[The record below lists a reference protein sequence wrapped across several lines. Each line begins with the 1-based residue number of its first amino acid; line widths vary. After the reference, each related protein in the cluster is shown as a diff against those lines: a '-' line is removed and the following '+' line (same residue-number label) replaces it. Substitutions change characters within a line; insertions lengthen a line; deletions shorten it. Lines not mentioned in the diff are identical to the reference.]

1 MTPEEFRVAGHAL
14 VDWVADLRSG
24 METLPVQAQVS
35 PGDVRRSLPTIPPA
49 PGSVDTVGDILADLD
64 RIILPGTT
72 HLQHPN
78 FFGYFPANHTLSSVL
93 GDIVSGGI
101 GALGITWIS
110 NPALTEVEEVMC
122 DWLRQLVGLSEGWK
136 GSIHDSASSACLV
149 AMICAREQA
158 GRYSFQTGGTQGV
171 DRPMVIY
178 SSPQAHSSVLKAALL
193 AGFGRDNVRMV
204 AVDPVTYAMRAD
216 SLRSEIEADLVA
228 GRIPAGIVAAV
239 GTTGTTAIDPV
250 AEVVAIARSVAVE
263 TPIWVHVDAAMAGS
277 AMLLP
282 ECRVHWDGVEGADS
296 ISWNPHKWMGA
307 ALDCSMFLVR
317 DTEHLIRC
325 MSSNPSYLRSA
336 VDDDVTSY
344 KDWGI
349 PLGRRFRALKVWFQL
364 RLDGI
369 ESIQNRLRRDIEN
382 ARWLEAEVLLASAS
396 GWKVLAPVPFQT
408 VCVRHEPT
416 EIVGDDAAPR
426 AALDAHTLRWC
437 AAINDS
443 GAAFLTPSILDGQWM
458 VRVSIGAEPTERR
471 HVQRVWA
478 LMQEEANNHE
488 H

>member
-1 MTPEEFRVAGHAL
+1 VTPEEYRAAAHSL
-14 VDWVADLRSG
+14 VDWVADLRLG
-24 METLPVQAQVS
+24 MESRPVQAQVA
-35 PGDVRRSLPTIPPA
+35 PGDVRRMLPSTPPA
-49 PGSVDTVGDILADLD
+49 PGHVDSIADMIADLD
-64 RIILPGTT
+64 RIVLPGTT

-78 FFGYFPANHTLSSVL
+78 YFGYFPANHSLSSVL

-122 DWLRQLVGLSEGWK
+122 DWLRQLVGLSPAWK
-136 GSIHDSASSACLV
+136 GSIHDTASSACLV

-158 GRYSFQTGGTQGV
+158 SRYAFQGGGTQAV

-178 SSPQAHSSVLKAALL
+178 SSPQAHSSVLKAAVL

-204 AVDPVTYAMRAD
+204 DVDPVTYAMRAD
-216 SLRSEIEADLVA
+216 SLRAEIEADLAA
-228 GRIPAGIVAAV
+228 GRRPAGIVAAV

-250 AEVVAIARSVAVE
+250 ASIVAVARAAAVDV
-263 TPIWVHVDAAMAGS
+263 PLWVHVDAAMAGS

-282 ECRVHWDGVEGADS
+282 ECRAHWDGVEGADS
-296 ISWNPHKWMGA
+296 ISWNPHKWMGT

-325 MSSNPSYLRSA
+325 MSSNPSYLRSD
-336 VDDDVTSY
+336 VDDEVTSY

-349 PLGRRFRALKVWFQL
+349 PLGRRFRALKLWFQL

-369 ESIQNRLRRDIEN
+369 ESIQARLRRDMDN
-382 ARWLEAEVLLASAS
+382 ATWLSSAVS
-396 GWKVLAPVPFQT
+396 GSAPAAAGWKVLAPVPFQT
-408 VCVRHEPT
+408 VCVHHEPPGFA
-416 EIVGDDAAPR
+416 GDA

-437 AAINDS
+437 SAINDS
-443 GAAFLTPSILDGQWM
+443 GAAFLTPSMLDGRWI
-458 VRVSIGAEPTERR
+458 VRVSIGAETTERR
-471 HVQRVWA
+471 HVERLWA
-478 LMQEEANNHE
+478 LMQEEAQHA
-488 H
+488 HSVA

>member
-1 MTPEEFRVAGHAL
+1 VTPEEYRAAAHSV
-14 VDWVADLRSG
+14 VDWVADVRSSI
-24 METLPVQAQVS
+24 ETRPVQAQVA
-35 PGDVRRSLPTIPPA
+35 PGDVRRMLPASPPA
-49 PGSVDTVGDILADLD
+49 PGRVDSIHDVIADLD
-64 RIILPGTT
+64 RIVLPGTT

-78 FFGYFPANHTLSSVL
+78 YFGYFPANHSLSSIL
-93 GDIVSGGI
+93 GDMVSGGI

-122 DWLRQLVGLSEGWK
+122 DWLRQLVGLSSDWK
-136 GSIHDSASSACLV
+136 GSIHDTASSACLV

-158 GRYSFQTGGTQGV
+158 SGLAFQGGGTQAV
-171 DRPMVIY
+171 DQPMVVY

-204 AVDPVTYAMRAD
+204 DVDPVTYAMRAD
-216 SLRSEIEADLVA
+216 CLRTEIEADLAA
-228 GRIPAGIVAAV
+228 GRRPAGIVAAV

-250 AEVVAIARSVAVE
+250 AEIVNIARTAAVE
-263 TPIWVHVDAAMAGS
+263 VPIWVHVDAAMAGS

-282 ECRVHWDGVEGADS
+282 ECRRHWEGVEGADS
-296 ISWNPHKWMGA
+296 ISWNPHKWMGT

-325 MSSNPSYLRSA
+325 MSSNPSYLRSD
-336 VDDDVTSY
+336 VDDEVTSY

-349 PLGRRFRALKVWFQL
+349 PLGRRFRALKLWFQL

-369 ESIQNRLRRDIEN
+369 DAIQARLRRDMQN
-382 ARWLEAEVLLASAS
+382 ATWLASQVSAAAAT
-396 GWKVLAPVPFQT
+396 GWAVLAPVPFQT
-408 VCVRHEPT
+408 VCVHHEPP
-416 EIVGDDAAPR
+416 GLAGNA

-443 GAAFLTPSILDGQWM
+443 GAAFLTPSMLDGRWI
-458 VRVSIGAEPTERR
+458 VRVSIGAESTERH
-471 HVQRVWA
+471 HVERLWA
-478 LMQEEANNHE
+478 LMQEEAQRAE
-488 H
+488 

>member
-1 MTPEEFRVAGHAL
+1 MNPEEFRVAAHAL
-14 VDWVADLRSG
+14 VDWVADLRTNI
-24 METLPVQAQVS
+24 EILPVQAQVA
-35 PGDVRRSLPTIPPA
+35 PGDVRRALPSLPPSS
-49 PGSVDTVGDILADLD
+49 GVVDSIDELIADLD
-64 RIILPGTT
+64 RVVLPGTT

-78 FFGYFPANHTLSSVL
+78 YFGYFPANHTLSSVL

-122 DWLRQLVGLSEGWK
+122 DWLRQLVGLSDAWK
-136 GSIHDSASSACLV
+136 GSIHDTASSACLV

-158 GRYSFQTGGTQGV
+158 GQYAFQGGGTQAI

-204 AVDPVTYAMRAD
+204 EVDPVTYAMRAD
-216 SLRSEIEADLVA
+216 HLRAEIEADLAA
-228 GRIPAGIVAAV
+228 GRRPAGIVAAV

-250 AEVVAIARSVAVE
+250 AEIIAVARSAAADV
-263 TPIWVHVDAAMAGS
+263 PIWVHVDAAMAGS

-282 ECRVHWDGVEGADS
+282 ECRVHWHGVEGADS
-296 ISWNPHKWMGA
+296 ISWNPHKWMGT

-336 VDDDVTSY
+336 VDDEVTSY

-349 PLGRRFRALKVWFQL
+349 PLGRRFRALKLWFQL

-369 ESIQNRLRRDIEN
+369 DSIQARLRRDIAN
-382 ARWLEAEVLLASAS
+382 AMWFEGEVRKAVAD

-408 VCVRHEPT
+408 VCVRHEPSNFASD
-416 EIVGDDAAPR
+416 G

-437 AAINDS
+437 SAINDS
-443 GAAFLTPSILDGQWM
+443 GAAFLSASVLDGRWM

-471 HVQRVWA
+471 HVERLWA
-478 LMQEEANNHE
+478 LMREEANASAIS
-488 H
+488 